1 MNLLCDWLYTFVCVF
16 GCAMC
21 MCVIGYVICVC
32 EYGSAYRGGK
42 QSRRIKQATSAIL
55 QCKRFKLYY
64 KNATFSTFKCIF
76 KVHTWISILYYEWR
90 MAVRFLY
97 ALCARLNIL
106 STYLNLLWMQYLLEN
121 NHIEV
126 NSKRAAGKNVFSLFR

>member
-1 MNLLCDWLYTFVCVF
+1 MNLLCDWLYMFVCVF

-42 QSRRIKQATSAIL
+42 QSRRIKQATRAIL
-55 QCKRFKLYY
+55 QCKRFKLY